1 MCLAAASY
9 ALAASSAV
17 SNVPSHNR
25 APRFGSRISAAQ
37 LFVVCLSMSA
47 LLLIR
52 KSYIFVVSL
61 VKEILP
67 PSKKRKISPK
77 KREKKEVFFAPSPR
91 PLPYAPVHRGTL
103 FLGLCFGRPALL
115 GGSTA
120 AAAVQGGRVFLG
132 VLF

>member
-1 MCLAAASY
+1 M
-9 ALAASSAV
+9 
-17 SNVPSHNR
+17 
-25 APRFGSRISAAQ
+25 
-37 LFVVCLSMSA
+37 
-47 LLLIR
+47 
-52 KSYIFVVSL
+52 VSL
-61 VKEILP
+61 VLLSTSIGTRGIL

-77 KREKKEVFFAPSPR
+77 KREKEGKRSFFFVPSPR

-115 GGSTA
+115 GGIT

>member
-1 MCLAAASY
+1 
-9 ALAASSAV
+9 
-17 SNVPSHNR
+17 
-25 APRFGSRISAAQ
+25 
-37 LFVVCLSMSA
+37 MSA
-47 LLLIR
+47 LLFN
-52 KSYIFVVSL
+52 K
-61 VKEILP
+61 KEYFCGEFGTTLLAPRIL

-77 KREKKEVFFAPSPR
+77 KREKKEFFFFVPSPR

-115 GGSTA
+115 GGIT